1 MKILILSN
9 IFPPGFIG
17 GYELGAYDVAKGL
30 QGSGHRVKVMT
41 SDYFLEKGAPKF
53 DLDVERNLQCTTLGH
68 ELVPFDGF
76 LGFYYNFHN
85 IRAIGDVL
93 RRFKPDVV
101 IAFNLVG
108 LGAISIVQFLQRLH
122 VPLLIYLMD
131 NIFTGIELGSKL
143 HSAYETIFGRIE
155 FVNSTRC
162 VAMSRNVVTEVER
175 TVNTILKEIDYV
187 PGWVQ
192 TETLG
197 RRELRYH
204 RKDVTRFV
212 FCSRVA
218 PHKGT
223 DVMLSA
229 AQELVRQRHSNFK
242 IDVYG
247 GGQVPQF
254 MQSVQSLGLGQ
265 HIAYKGML
273 EKQEILL
280 ALANYDALLFPTWER
295 EPFGFVASEAASAG
309 AFPIMTS
316 GIGAS
321 EWFLDGVDCLK
332 ISRSPTS
339 LRAAMSLIMSWSD
352 EELINARRR
361 AMNTG
366 WENFE
371 FSKWLNLIE
380 ARCEELARKHLRRP
394 DAEVCQVESAFLLL
408 SSFLRESPLICSS
421 RE

>member
-17 GYELGAYDVAKGL
+17 GYELGAYDVAEGL
-30 QGSGHRVKVMT
+30 QVKGHRVKVLT
-41 SDYFLEKGAPKF
+41 SAYFLEKSAPEF
-53 DLDVERNLQCTTLGH
+53 DLNVERSLQCATIGH
-68 ELVPFDGF
+68 ELLPPDSF
-76 LGFYYNFHN
+76 LGHYYNFHN
-85 IRAIGDVL
+85 IRSIGEAL

-101 IAFNLVG
+101 LAFNLHG
-108 LGAISIVQFLQRLH
+108 LGAISIVQFLQRLR
-122 VPLLIYLMD
+122 VPLLLYLMD
-131 NIFTGIELGSKL
+131 NVFSGVELGTKL
-143 HSAYETIFGRIE
+143 HGVYESIFGRFE

-162 VAMSRNVVTEVER
+162 VGMSRNVVAEVEKTVNASLTEV
-175 TVNTILKEIDYV
+175 DYV

-192 TETLG
+192 TEMLES
-197 RRELRYH
+197 RELRYR

-229 AQELVRQRHSNFK
+229 AQELVRLGCSNFK

-247 GGQVPQF
+247 SGQVAQF
-254 MQSVQSLGLGQ
+254 MQSVQSFGLGQ
-265 HIAYKGML
+265 HIAYKGLL
-273 EKQEILL
+273 EKQDMLPT
-280 ALANYDALLFPTWER
+280 LANYDALLFPTWER

-309 AFPIMTS
+309 ALPIMTA

-321 EWFLDGVDCLK
+321 EWFLDGIDCLK
-332 ISRSPTS
+332 ISRTPAS
-339 LRAAMSLIMSWSD
+339 LRAAMSLVMSWSD
-352 EELINARRR
+352 EELMHARRK

-371 FSKWLNLIE
+371 FAKWLKLIE
-380 ARCEELARKHLRRP
+380 DRCGQVAREYSRRSD
-394 DAEVCQVESAFLLL
+394 DAVCRVESAFLLL
-408 SSFLRESPLICSS
+408 SSLLRESLQ
-421 RE
+421 